1 MVPNRGK
8 GKASKASLKDEVVA
22 GEESLE
28 MDMEEERSQSVLPL
42 EQDIGP
48 QTEVMAD
55 LSLDHLFEP
64 TTISE
69 IATAIELDLESHAPS
84 PAR

>member
-8 GKASKASLKDEVVA
+8 GKPSKASLKDEVVA
-22 GEESLE
+22 VEESLE
-28 MDMEEERSQSVLPL
+28 IDIEEERSQSVQQP
-42 EQDIGP
+42 ERDIVQ
-48 QTEVMAD
+48 QTEVMA
-55 LSLDHLFEP
+55 EP
-64 TTISE
+64 ITISE

>member
-28 MDMEEERSQSVLPL
+28 LDMEEERSQSVQPL
-42 EQDIGP
+42 EQGIVP

-55 LSLDHLFEP
+55 LSLDHLFQP

-69 IATAIELDLESHAPS
+69 IATAIELEVESHAPS
-84 PAR
+84 PAK